1 MWTDSCTIRWSTA
14 TVEDDNDDNLM
25 LELQLERNDPG
36 LLNFIIDDG
45 YNPSCGWE
53 ALGES
58 IGRNTMLNEVNII
71 HETLSELG
79 MRFLRGLA
87 KNRSI
92 KKLSFF
98 ISNRVCGDL
107 LLYLLPFFMNNTSF
121 ESLGL
126 IYLNGSEA
134 PSEGRFDSLEY
145 ALEQFN
151 WLKELRMEIGGR
163 IEGVENVI
171 KHSLAILV

>member
-1 MWTDSCTIRWSTA
+1 
-14 TVEDDNDDNLM
+14 
-25 LELQLERNDPG
+25 
-36 LLNFIIDDG
+36 
-45 YNPSCGWE
+45 
-53 ALGES
+53 
-58 IGRNTMLNEVNII
+58 MLNEVNII